1 MNINDILNDIDVISS
16 RIPPEANSIPIL
28 SLCHNSKYATPTCVF
43 FCKRGA
49 LVDGHAYAYNA
60 YANGARIF
68 VAERELEL
76 PFDAAVIITANSS
89 DALKTLAVKFYG
101 DASKDLKII
110 GITGT
115 KGKTTVAMAAYKI
128 AIACGIRAGYIGTNG
143 IYYNGN
149 SFETANTT
157 PDVLELQKA
166 LYEMRE
172 HGISTVMLE
181 VSSQAIMQERILGLE
196 FDT

>member
-143 IYYNGN
+143 
-149 SFETANTT
+149 
-157 PDVLELQKA
+157 
-166 LYEMRE
+166 LY
-172 HGISTVMLE
+172 
-181 VSSQAIMQERILGLE
+181 
-196 FDT
+196 